1 MASPYDSAID
11 MFNLPRFGVG
21 ASPFPR
27 RADPMEDA
35 RRRFLEGGGAQPEP
49 QDFVAQRAMEA
60 ADPFG
65 VMQEV
70 ENLRREREE
79 QGFISDIAS
88 LNPSGETYS
97 SDLLGLIQKNPRI
110 AQSKGALGLIDVQRQ
125 LAPKPKDYT
134 TQFRDPVYRTTYQ
147 QKVKAGMDP
156 DMAYEQ
162 TLSESANEEMAID
175 LIRAGIPAERHGEL
189 MTGGA
194 FDRRKVAQAIYGA
207 KPRPGYDLPLSGDA
221 KTEFEGIVQ
230 ELAQARAGT
239 AEPTDDE
246 KRQFLAPRANTTWSE
261 QEWADAYNKAKPL
274 AQQRA
279 LTEASN
285 RLNQFRQTYGD
296 YYKLPEGLTGAS
308 APQQPAAL
316 APQAAPA
323 PLSTPGAPQ
332 PPPGPQNAPQAP
344 PVPQEQPA
352 PVPRKPGEPV
362 TFENL
367 TADVDTIESGEKTKR
382 SEDFKMREDIRQ
394 QESKQWEVAKNKL
407 LQGLDAD
414 ILRSLSPSPGPKEFA
429 VFERIG
435 VKPDA
440 MAFRKPDGTDV
451 SWYEAFVA
459 LAQDPRIQQLQQRN
473 SAPARPPVGTS
484 PSGAKVVIG
493 QPVKVQ

>member
-207 KPRPGYDLPLSGDA
+207 KPRPGYDLPLSGEARDTFETIVTDLA
-221 KTEFEGIVQ
+221 KAQSPTFETTNEEKQKFLPTG
-230 ELAQARAGT
+230 RP
-239 AEPTDDE
+239 PTDEDWRKAWHLVRQE
-246 KRQFLAPRANTTWSE
+246 KL
-261 QEWADAYNKAKPL
+261 ADAQK
-274 AQQRA
+274 R
-279 LTEASN
+279 LTE
-285 RLNQFRQTYGD
+285 FRQTYGD
-296 YYKLPEGLTGAS
+296 YYKLPEGLAGTS
-308 APQQPAAL
+308 VPQQPSAL

-332 PPPGPQNAPQAP
+332 PPFGPQNAPQAS
-344 PVPQEQPA
+344 PVPQEQPNNQPA
-352 PVPRKPGEPV
+352 LVQSVVP
-362 TFENL
+362 
-367 TADVDTIESGEKTKR
+367 EKL
-382 SEDFKMREDIRQ
+382 
-394 QESKQWEVAKNKL
+394 WEEFNE
-407 LQGLDAD
+407 
-414 ILRSLSPSPGPKEFA
+414 LR
-429 VFERIG
+429 
-435 VKPDA
+435 
-440 MAFRKPDGTDV
+440 
-451 SWYEAFVA
+451 
-459 LAQDPRIQQLQQRN
+459 
-473 SAPARPPVGTS
+473 
-484 PSGAKVVIG
+484 AKVGVPKNTAEASTPEALKLISKRKEIMIALNLPDDERG
-493 QPVKVQ
+493 PELFDALVRARDRAPQIQRPGVTTSGKAWKILPKS